1 MHSSDDQTIVSV
13 WECGLIPA
21 VPKYQVGV
29 LIVVTSS
36 IDIVCNRINQ
46 VGEDMVGFEGY
57 TLYAG

>member
-1 MHSSDDQTIVSV
+1 MVSV
-13 WECGLIPA
+13 WEGGLIPA

-29 LIVVTSS
+29 LIVVTSC